1 MCALWSSEAEGG
13 RRAAARPKYLG
24 CVRWNFSPQGS
35 SSRDRSRR
43 SNHGPLRHFD
53 GRVPNPDPPPPLS
66 PPTHSHCPTDVTAPY
81 AQAED
86 NAAQHTAIIKWF
98 DRKKG
103 FGFAS
108 PETGGDDI
116 FVHQLNLGNNE
127 EGKRPFLDEGDT
139 IYYDIGDHNG
149 RPTAINVKLPPG
161 KGLGSPRRRTRGR
174 NAKKE
179 LDDDAVK
186 DGDAK
191 VEKATDAAK
200 AANAAPEGGAGPKPG
215 GGRDGKTHRA
225 SNNRPRRNDKGVG
238 GKEADKGGAAKSG
251 GTKANAGGNA
261 DVKKAVVEAASTES

>member
-1 MCALWSSEAEGG
+1 MSA
-13 RRAAARPKYLG
+13 
-24 CVRWNFSPQGS
+24 NGS
-35 SSRDRSRR
+35 ISTAVPSD
-43 SNHGPLRHFD
+43 
-53 GRVPNPDPPPPLS
+53 PNPLA
-66 PPTHSHCPTDVTAPY
+66 HSHYLTDASVC

-179 LDDDAVK
+179 ADDDAEKEV
-186 DGDAK
+186 DAK
-191 VEKATDAAK
+191 VEKATEAVK
-200 AANAAPEGGAGPKPG
+200 ASGDAAPEGGSGPKPG

-238 GKEADKGGAAKSG
+238 GKEAAKGGAAKSG
-251 GTKANAGGNA
+251 GTKADAGGNA
-261 DVKKAVVEAASTES
+261 DVKKAVVEASSTES

>member
-1 MCALWSSEAEGG
+1 MGPNNATKV
-13 RRAAARPKYLG
+13 PKVVYGKGHIRG
-24 CVRWNFSPQGS
+24 CRF
-35 SSRDRSRR
+35 
-43 SNHGPLRHFD
+43 
-53 GRVPNPDPPPPLS
+53 
-66 PPTHSHCPTDVTAPY
+66 TDWLT
-81 AQAED
+81 
-86 NAAQHTAIIKWF
+86 IIKWF

-116 FVHQLNLGNNE
+116 FVHQLNLGNNS

-149 RPTAINVKLPPG
+149 RPTAIKVNLPAG

-174 NAKKE
+174 NAKKD
-179 LDDDAVK
+179 LDDDAEKEV
-186 DGDAK
+186 DAK
-191 VEKATDAAK
+191 LEKATEEVK
-200 AANAAPEGGAGPKPG
+200 ASGDAAPEGGGPKPG

-238 GKEADKGGAAKSG
+238 GAKPDKGGAAKSG
-251 GTKANAGGNA
+251 GTKADAGGNA